1 MTALEQ
7 KWLIRIIL
15 RDLKV
20 GLGERAVFNA
30 MHADANEY
38 FNTCS
43 DLLRVSIKLS
53 DPYYRLPKQVRT
65 SVLSF
70 SVEASRTDKQ
80 IGRAHV

>member
-53 DPYYRLPKQVRT
+53 DPYYRLP
-65 SVLSF
+65 
-70 SVEASRTDKQ
+70 EA
-80 IGRAHV
+80 GAHLRPFLLRRSQPY